1 MNSVTV
7 SIRPLWAAAALLV
20 IGSTLVADLSGQSSG
35 STRVPEPEAA
45 VVTVSAQQLPIDKI
59 SASVSVISRSDIAS
73 SQADTV
79 VELLQH
85 TPFLYLS
92 QVGGRGGL
100 SAVSIRGGDPNFT
113 LVMID
118 GIPLND
124 PTNILGG
131 AFDLAAFSLDRVDR
145 IEIVRGPMSVRHGSE
160 GIAGVINII
169 TRKGEGPPEVMVNFL
184 GGSFDTW
191 QLGAGSQ
198 GRLKAWHYSA
208 NVSHLEVGEQVENE
222 DLERTSFSFAS
233 GVSLGGESAL
243 DFHFRLHDRQVDG
256 FSPNGGGPEFSI
268 LREPQRSDV
277 QETVFGATW
286 LQEITGSWFQRLH
299 FDYYNRLEDAET
311 PPILD
316 EIPPTFSSRPRIDSE
331 SDFER
336 ARVQFDHY
344 WLFGSAWQAGLDLSF
359 RHESGALDAIIAD
372 LFPGGFRLERDT
384 WSWGGELRYAL
395 DRYQFDAGLR
405 IDNSDDASLETSP
418 RLGGSVRL
426 GPRQTRIKASWAE
439 GFKLPSFFALGEPNV
454 GNPDLRPE
462 KSRGFD
468 VGIEQP
474 LANGKGRVSLTYYR
488 NSFTDLID
496 FSPEQFRLVNRS
508 HVTTRG
514 VEAQAQGWI
523 TDSLQLSGHV
533 TYLDFEIEGSSE
545 PLRDRPRW
553 LGGIRLDWNFHRR
566 AQLHIDNTWVGSRF
580 DFQIPVPEQDQV
592 GGYANTALA
601 VSYRPARD
609 LTLFARIDNLLDR
622 EFHHFVGF
630 PDPGIYARFGLR
642 YRFRLR

>member
-1 MNSVTV
+1 MSFAPA
-7 SIRPLWAAAALLV
+7 SIRAFWWAAALLAL
-20 IGSTLVADLSGQSSG
+20 GPTLMTDLRGQNPGTAS
-35 STRVPEPEAA
+35 VPEPEAT
-45 VVTVSAQQLPIDKI
+45 VVTVSAQQLPIDEI
-59 SASVSVISRSDIAS
+59 SASVSVISRSDIES
-73 SQADTV
+73 SQAESV

-85 TPFLYLS
+85 TPFVYLS

-100 SAVSIRGGDPNFT
+100 STVSIRGGDPNFT

-124 PTNILGG
+124 PTNLLGG
-131 AFDLAAFSLDRVDR
+131 SFDLTAFSLDRVDR

-169 TRKGEGPPEVMVNFL
+169 TRKGEAPPEFAVDFL

-208 NVSHLEVGEQVENE
+208 NLSHLEVGEQVESE
-222 DLERTSFSFAS
+222 DLNRTSFSFAS

-243 DFHFRLHDRQVDG
+243 DFHFRLHDRQGQG
-256 FSPNGGGPEFSI
+256 FPPNGGGSEFSI
-268 LREPQRSDV
+268 VREPQRSDV
-277 QETVFGATW
+277 QERVFGATW
-286 LQEITGSWFQRLH
+286 LQEITGSWFQRFH
-299 FDYYNRLEDAET
+299 FDYYNRLENAEI

-316 EIPPTFSSRPRIDSE
+316 EIPPTFSSRPGIDSD

-336 ARVQFDHY
+336 ARIQLDHY
-344 WLFGSAWQAGLDLSF
+344 WLFGSGWQAGLDIAF
-359 RHESGALDAIIAD
+359 RHESGALDATIAD
-372 LFPGGFRLERDT
+372 LFPGGFQLSRDT
-384 WSWGGELRYAL
+384 WSWGGEVRYAQG
-395 DRYQFDAGLR
+395 RYQFDAGLR

-426 GPRQTRIKASWAE
+426 GPHQTRIKASWAE

-462 KSRGFD
+462 KSRGLD

-474 LANGKGRVSLTYYR
+474 LANGRGLVSLSYYH

-496 FSPEQFRLVNRS
+496 FSPELFLLVNRS

-514 VEAQAQGWI
+514 VEAQAQGSI
-523 TDSLQLSGHV
+523 TDSLRLSGHL
-533 TYLDFEIEGSSE
+533 TYLDFEIEGSTE

-553 LGGIRLDWNFHRR
+553 LGGIRLDWDFHRR
-566 AQLHIDNTWVGSRF
+566 AQLHIDNTWVGPRF

-601 VSYRPARD
+601 VSYHPARD

-630 PDPGIYARFGLR
+630 PDPGIYVRFGLR

>member
-1 MNSVTV
+1 MNSATA
-7 SIRPLWAAAALLV
+7 SIRPLWAAATLLL
-20 IGSTLVADLSGQSSG
+20 IGPTLVVDLSSKGSS
-35 STRVPEPEAA
+35 STQVPEPEAA
-45 VVTVSAQQLPIDKI
+45 VVTVSAQQLPIDEI

-73 SQADTV
+73 SQAETV

-85 TPFLYLS
+85 TPFVYLS

-100 SAVSIRGGDPNFT
+100 STASIRGGDANFT

-131 AFDLAAFSLDRVDR
+131 SFDLSAFSLNRVER

-169 TRKGEGPPEVMVNFL
+169 TRKGEGIPEVAVDFL

-191 QLGAGSQ
+191 QLGAASQ

-208 NVSHLEVGEQVENE
+208 HVSHLEVGEQVEND

-243 DFHFRLHDRQVDG
+243 DFHFRLHDRQVEG
-256 FSPNGGGPEFSI
+256 FPPNGGGPEFSI
-268 LREPQRSDV
+268 LREAQRSDV
-277 QETVFGATW
+277 QEAVFGATW
-286 LQEITGSWFQRLH
+286 LQEITGGWFQRFH
-299 FDYYNRLEDAET
+299 FDYYDRLENAET
-311 PPILD
+311 PPLLD
-316 EIPPTFSSRPRIDSE
+316 EIPPTFSSQPGIDSD

-336 ARVQFDHY
+336 ARVQLDHY

-359 RHESGALDAIIAD
+359 RHENGALDAVIAD
-372 LFPGGFRLERDT
+372 LFPGGFQLDRNT
-384 WSWGGELRYAL
+384 WSWGGELRYAKG
-395 DRYQFDAGLR
+395 RYQFDTGLR
-405 IDNSDDASLETSP
+405 IDNSDDAALETSP
-418 RLGGSVRL
+418 RVGASVRL
-426 GPRQTRIKASWAE
+426 GPRQTRIKSSWAE

-474 LANGKGRVSLTYYR
+474 VANGKGEISLTYYY

-496 FSPEQFRLVNRS
+496 FSPEQFRLVNRAR
-508 HVTTRG
+508 VTTRG
-514 VEAQAQGWI
+514 VEAQAQGRI
-523 TDSLQLSGHV
+523 TDSLRLSGHV
-533 TYLDFEIEGSSE
+533 TYLDFDIEGSSE

-553 LGGIRLDWNFHRR
+553 LGGIRLDWDFHRR

-580 DFQIPVPEQDQV
+580 DFQIPVREQNQV

-601 VSYRPARD
+601 VSYHPARD

-630 PDPGIYARFGLR
+630 PDPGLYARFGLR
-642 YRFRLR
+642 YRFRFK